1 MPYGNFI
8 HLRAHNLQNSRIPIR
23 IRIRTFTPLG
33 WGGQKVMARV
43 GLAYPRSPAERCV
56 MTFM

>member
-33 WGGQKVMARV
+33 WGAKKLWPEWGWHIQD
-43 GLAYPRSPAERCV
+43 PRPKGA
-56 MTFM
+56 